1 MSEFTLIE
9 ASNGAKPKVVG
20 VAYSGGKMS
29 LPGWRHPVVVDL
41 AGMEIPESV
50 PLLTNHENKTDS
62 RIGLISAAV
71 RNNVLEITGEIVSDS
86 KDAADIIAQGKAGAD
101 WQLSIGADVKECE
114 LVKGN
119 REVNGQEV
127 EGPFYH
133 IKKSTLREV
142 SVVAVGADAHTNMK
156 VNAKF
161 NLVNQEGEA
170 MNNKSETKSVSAVSA
185 PNANDA
191 VPPEKKPEPE
201 QKPGNPAN
209 KPGEPEKKPD
219 NAEKKPGQAAAEA
232 TPPAIQ
238 ASAGDVAATARE
250 AAQNAVK
257 AERERISAIQAIC
270 DGEFPEI
277 EREAIAGGWTPE
289 VVTKKVLETIRAERP
304 AANVNISV
312 KTAPEG
318 GELRKTIEAAMC
330 LRVGVSADQLEKSY
344 GAKTVEAG
352 MAEMDMP
359 LKQLLI
365 ECMKLDGI
373 PYSRGF
379 DNETIRAAFSSV
391 SLPGILSNVANKK
404 LLQSYEAQPII
415 AMKLCSTGDLNDF
428 KENDRFRLTDVGDL
442 LPIAADG
449 EIKVYA
455 ISEHI
460 EYAGVHS
467 GDATIQFPPQKL
479 YVETMRRIKKVS
491 QQIAKALKISGPF
504 NIQFL
509 AKDND
514 IKVIECNLRASRSFP
529 FVSKVLKINF
539 IDLATRIMLGL
550 HVEKPAKNAFDLDYV
565 GIKASQ
571 FSFSR
576 LQGADP
582 VLGVDMSSTGEVGC
596 IGVDTSEAILKSMLA
611 VGLRIPAKGVLL
623 STGGPKQKADMLEA
637 ARMLHAKGLPI
648 YATGGTYRYLIDNGI
663 PCVRVYWPSE
673 TDRQPQA
680 LELLHNKQVDLVVNI
695 PKDLTPTELGNGH
708 RIRRAAIDL
717 NISLL
722 TNARLA
728 SAFIRAFTT
737 LSPDD
742 IEIVPWDEY

>member
-1 MSEFTLIE
+1 MSELTLIE

-114 LVKGN
+114 LVKGS

-161 NLVNQEGEA
+161 NLVNQEET

-185 PNANDA
+185 PNDA

-201 QKPGNPAN
+201 QKPGEPAN
-209 KPGEPEKKPD
+209 KPGEPEKKTD

-238 ASAGDVAATARE
+238 ASAGDVAATACE

-344 GAKTVEAG
+344 GARTVEAG

-449 EIKVYA
+449 EIKDGGL
-455 ISEHI
+455 I
-460 EYAGVHS
+460 EES
-467 GDATIQFPPQKL
+467 
-479 YVETMRRIKKVS
+479 
-491 QQIAKALKISGPF
+491 
-504 NIQFL
+504 
-509 AKDND
+509 
-514 IKVIECNLRASRSFP
+514 
-529 FVSKVLKINF
+529 
-539 IDLATRIMLGL
+539 
-550 HVEKPAKNAFDLDYV
+550 AKNQLDTYGKKFCLTRKMIINDDLGAFMKVPTAMGNRAARLIDQL
-565 GIKASQ
+565 
-571 FSFSR
+571 FFSR
-576 LQGADP
+576 LLSNPAQADGKALFSTNHKNLLSGASSALSSDSLKKAIQLFLDQVDADGQPISVEPKYLLVPTALKHLAIELTQGATLIMSGTDNAVRPALNVLSDENLQVISSPYLGNSAYEGSSQTGWYLFGDP
-582 VLGVDMSSTGEVGC
+582 KTVDTWEIGFLKGKRTPTVERGETDFNTLGLWFRVYFDLGVREQDHRGMV
-596 IGVDTSEAILKSMLA
+596 
-611 VGLRIPAKGVLL
+611 
-623 STGGPKQKADMLEA
+623 KANGA
-637 ARMLHAKGLPI
+637 A
-648 YATGGTYRYLIDNGI
+648 
-663 PCVRVYWPSE
+663 
-673 TDRQPQA
+673 
-680 LELLHNKQVDLVVNI
+680 
-695 PKDLTPTELGNGH
+695 
-708 RIRRAAIDL
+708 
-717 NISLL
+717 
-722 TNARLA
+722 
-728 SAFIRAFTT
+728 
-737 LSPDD
+737 
-742 IEIVPWDEY
+742 

>member
-20 VAYSGGKMS
+20 VAYSGGKMN

-71 RNNVLEITGEIVSDS
+71 RNNALEITGEIVSDS
-86 KDAADIIAQGKAGAD
+86 RDAADIIAQGKAGAD

-114 LVKGN
+114 LVKGS

-170 MNNKSETKSVSAVSA
+170 MNNKSETKSVSAVST

-209 KPGEPEKKPD
+209 KAGEPTNKTGEPEKKPD

-449 EIKVYA
+449 EIKDGGL
-455 ISEHI
+455 I
-460 EYAGVHS
+460 EES
-467 GDATIQFPPQKL
+467 
-479 YVETMRRIKKVS
+479 
-491 QQIAKALKISGPF
+491 
-504 NIQFL
+504 
-509 AKDND
+509 
-514 IKVIECNLRASRSFP
+514 
-529 FVSKVLKINF
+529 
-539 IDLATRIMLGL
+539 
-550 HVEKPAKNAFDLDYV
+550 AKNQLDTYGKKFCLTRKMIINDDLGAFMKVPTAMGNRAARLIDQL
-565 GIKASQ
+565 
-571 FSFSR
+571 FFSR
-576 LQGADP
+576 LLSNPAQADGKALFSTNHKNLLSGASSALSSDSLKKAIQLFLDQVDADGQPISVEPKYLLVPTALKHLAIELTQGATLIMSGTDNAVRPALNVLSDENLQVISSPYLGNSAYEGSSQTGWYLFGDP
-582 VLGVDMSSTGEVGC
+582 KTVDTWEIGFLKGKRTPTVERGETDFNTLGLWFRVYFDLGVREQDHRGMV
-596 IGVDTSEAILKSMLA
+596 
-611 VGLRIPAKGVLL
+611 
-623 STGGPKQKADMLEA
+623 KANGA
-637 ARMLHAKGLPI
+637 A
-648 YATGGTYRYLIDNGI
+648 
-663 PCVRVYWPSE
+663 
-673 TDRQPQA
+673 
-680 LELLHNKQVDLVVNI
+680 
-695 PKDLTPTELGNGH
+695 
-708 RIRRAAIDL
+708 
-717 NISLL
+717 
-722 TNARLA
+722 
-728 SAFIRAFTT
+728 
-737 LSPDD
+737 
-742 IEIVPWDEY
+742 

>member
-1 MSEFTLIE
+1 MSELTLIE

-20 VAYSGGKMS
+20 VAYSGGKMN

-114 LVKGN
+114 LVKGC

-185 PNANDA
+185 PNDA
-191 VPPEKKPEPE
+191 APPEKKPETE

-209 KPGEPEKKPD
+209 KPGEPDKKPD
-219 NAEKKPGQAAAEA
+219 NAEKTPGQAAAEA

-318 GELRKTIEAAMC
+318 GVLRKTIEAAMC
-330 LRVGVSADQLEKSY
+330 LRVGVSAEQLEKSY
-344 GAKTVEAG
+344 GARTVEAG

-449 EIKVYA
+449 EIKDGGL
-455 ISEHI
+455 I
-460 EYAGVHS
+460 EES
-467 GDATIQFPPQKL
+467 
-479 YVETMRRIKKVS
+479 
-491 QQIAKALKISGPF
+491 
-504 NIQFL
+504 
-509 AKDND
+509 
-514 IKVIECNLRASRSFP
+514 
-529 FVSKVLKINF
+529 
-539 IDLATRIMLGL
+539 
-550 HVEKPAKNAFDLDYV
+550 AKNQLDTYGKKFCLTRKMIINDDLGAFMKVPTAMGNRAARLIDQL
-565 GIKASQ
+565 
-571 FSFSR
+571 FFSR
-576 LQGADP
+576 LLSNPAQADGKALFSTNHKNLLSGASSALSSDSLKKAIQLFLDQVDADGQPISVEPKYLLVPTALKHLAIELTQGATLIMSGTDNAVRPALNVLSDENLQVISSPYLGNSAYEGSSQTGWYLFGDP
-582 VLGVDMSSTGEVGC
+582 KTVDTWEIGFLKGKRTPTVERGETDFNTLGLWFRVYFDLGVREQDHRGMV
-596 IGVDTSEAILKSMLA
+596 
-611 VGLRIPAKGVLL
+611 
-623 STGGPKQKADMLEA
+623 KANGA
-637 ARMLHAKGLPI
+637 A
-648 YATGGTYRYLIDNGI
+648 
-663 PCVRVYWPSE
+663 
-673 TDRQPQA
+673 
-680 LELLHNKQVDLVVNI
+680 
-695 PKDLTPTELGNGH
+695 
-708 RIRRAAIDL
+708 
-717 NISLL
+717 
-722 TNARLA
+722 
-728 SAFIRAFTT
+728 
-737 LSPDD
+737 
-742 IEIVPWDEY
+742 

>member
-71 RNNVLEITGEIVSDS
+71 RNNTLEITGEIVSDS
-86 KDAADIIAQGKAGAD
+86 RDAADIIAQGKAGAD

-114 LVKGN
+114 LVKGS

-185 PNANDA
+185 PNDA

-219 NAEKKPGQAAAEA
+219 NAAKKPGQAAAEA

-330 LRVGVSADQLEKSY
+330 LRVGVSAEQLEKSY
-344 GAKTVEAG
+344 GARTVEAG

-449 EIKVYA
+449 EIKDGGL
-455 ISEHI
+455 I
-460 EYAGVHS
+460 EES
-467 GDATIQFPPQKL
+467 
-479 YVETMRRIKKVS
+479 
-491 QQIAKALKISGPF
+491 
-504 NIQFL
+504 
-509 AKDND
+509 
-514 IKVIECNLRASRSFP
+514 
-529 FVSKVLKINF
+529 
-539 IDLATRIMLGL
+539 
-550 HVEKPAKNAFDLDYV
+550 AKNQLDTYGKKFCLTRKMIINDDLGAFMKVPTAMGNRAARLIDQL
-565 GIKASQ
+565 
-571 FSFSR
+571 FFSR
-576 LQGADP
+576 LLSNPAQADGKALFSTNHKNLLSGASSALSSDSLKKAIQLFLDQVDADGQPISVEPKYLLVPTALKHLAIELTQGATLIMSGTDNAVRPALNVLSDENLQVISSPYLGNSAYEGSSQTGWYLFGDP
-582 VLGVDMSSTGEVGC
+582 KTVDTWEIGFLKGKRTPTVERGETDFNTLGLWFRVYFDLGVREQDHRGMV
-596 IGVDTSEAILKSMLA
+596 
-611 VGLRIPAKGVLL
+611 
-623 STGGPKQKADMLEA
+623 KANGA
-637 ARMLHAKGLPI
+637 A
-648 YATGGTYRYLIDNGI
+648 
-663 PCVRVYWPSE
+663 
-673 TDRQPQA
+673 
-680 LELLHNKQVDLVVNI
+680 
-695 PKDLTPTELGNGH
+695 
-708 RIRRAAIDL
+708 
-717 NISLL
+717 
-722 TNARLA
+722 
-728 SAFIRAFTT
+728 
-737 LSPDD
+737 
-742 IEIVPWDEY
+742 

>member
-71 RNNVLEITGEIVSDS
+71 RNNALEITGEIVSDS
-86 KDAADIIAQGKAGAD
+86 KDATDIIAQGKAGAD

-114 LVKGN
+114 LVKGS

-185 PNANDA
+185 PNDA

-449 EIKVYA
+449 EIKDGGL
-455 ISEHI
+455 I
-460 EYAGVHS
+460 EES
-467 GDATIQFPPQKL
+467 
-479 YVETMRRIKKVS
+479 
-491 QQIAKALKISGPF
+491 
-504 NIQFL
+504 
-509 AKDND
+509 
-514 IKVIECNLRASRSFP
+514 
-529 FVSKVLKINF
+529 
-539 IDLATRIMLGL
+539 
-550 HVEKPAKNAFDLDYV
+550 AKNQLDTYGKKFCLTRKMIINDDLGAFMKVPTAMGNRAARLIDQL
-565 GIKASQ
+565 
-571 FSFSR
+571 FFSR
-576 LQGADP
+576 LLSNPAQADGKALFSTNHKNLLSGASSALSSDSLKKAIQLFLDQVDADGQPISVEPKYLLVPTALKHLAIELTQGATLIMSGTDNAVRPALNVLSDENLQVISSPYLGNSAYEGSSQTGWYLFGDP
-582 VLGVDMSSTGEVGC
+582 KTVDTWEIGFLKGKRTPTVERGETDFNTLGLWFRVYFDLGVREQDHRGMV
-596 IGVDTSEAILKSMLA
+596 
-611 VGLRIPAKGVLL
+611 
-623 STGGPKQKADMLEA
+623 KANGA
-637 ARMLHAKGLPI
+637 A
-648 YATGGTYRYLIDNGI
+648 
-663 PCVRVYWPSE
+663 
-673 TDRQPQA
+673 
-680 LELLHNKQVDLVVNI
+680 
-695 PKDLTPTELGNGH
+695 
-708 RIRRAAIDL
+708 
-717 NISLL
+717 
-722 TNARLA
+722 
-728 SAFIRAFTT
+728 
-737 LSPDD
+737 
-742 IEIVPWDEY
+742 

>member
-41 AGMEIPESV
+41 AGMEIPKSV

-71 RNNVLEITGEIVSDS
+71 RNNALEITGEIVSDS
-86 KDAADIIAQGKAGAD
+86 RDAADIIAQGKAGAD

-114 LVKGN
+114 LVKGS

-170 MNNKSETKSVSAVSA
+170 MNNKSETKSVSAVST
-185 PNANDA
+185 PNDA
-191 VPPEKKPEPE
+191 APPEKKPEPE
-201 QKPGNPAN
+201 QKPGNPANKPGEPAN

-449 EIKVYA
+449 EIKDGGL
-455 ISEHI
+455 I
-460 EYAGVHS
+460 EES
-467 GDATIQFPPQKL
+467 
-479 YVETMRRIKKVS
+479 
-491 QQIAKALKISGPF
+491 
-504 NIQFL
+504 
-509 AKDND
+509 
-514 IKVIECNLRASRSFP
+514 
-529 FVSKVLKINF
+529 
-539 IDLATRIMLGL
+539 
-550 HVEKPAKNAFDLDYV
+550 AKNQLDTYGKKFCLTRKMIINDDLGAFMKVPTAMGNRAARLIDQL
-565 GIKASQ
+565 
-571 FSFSR
+571 FFSR
-576 LQGADP
+576 LLSNPAQADGKALFSTNHKNLLSGASSALSSDSLKKAIQLFLDQVDADGQPISVEPKYLLVPTALKHLAIELTQGATLIMSGTDNAVRPALNVLSDENLQVISSPYLGNSAYEGSSQTGWYLFGDP
-582 VLGVDMSSTGEVGC
+582 KTVDTWEIGFLKGKRTPTVERGETDFNTLGLWFRVYFDLGVREQDHRGMV
-596 IGVDTSEAILKSMLA
+596 
-611 VGLRIPAKGVLL
+611 
-623 STGGPKQKADMLEA
+623 KANGA
-637 ARMLHAKGLPI
+637 A
-648 YATGGTYRYLIDNGI
+648 
-663 PCVRVYWPSE
+663 
-673 TDRQPQA
+673 
-680 LELLHNKQVDLVVNI
+680 
-695 PKDLTPTELGNGH
+695 
-708 RIRRAAIDL
+708 
-717 NISLL
+717 
-722 TNARLA
+722 
-728 SAFIRAFTT
+728 
-737 LSPDD
+737 
-742 IEIVPWDEY
+742 

>member
-1 MSEFTLIE
+1 MSELTLIE

-20 VAYSGGKMS
+20 VAYSGGKMN

-41 AGMEIPESV
+41 AGMELPESV

-62 RIGLISAAV
+62 RIGIISAAV

-114 LVKGN
+114 LVKGS

-170 MNNKSETKSVSAVSA
+170 MNNKSETKNVSAVST
-185 PNANDA
+185 PNDA

-201 QKPGNPAN
+201 QKPGEPAN
-209 KPGEPEKKPD
+209 KPGEPEKKPN

-344 GAKTVEAG
+344 GAQTVEAG

-449 EIKVYA
+449 EIKDGGL
-455 ISEHI
+455 I
-460 EYAGVHS
+460 EES
-467 GDATIQFPPQKL
+467 
-479 YVETMRRIKKVS
+479 
-491 QQIAKALKISGPF
+491 
-504 NIQFL
+504 
-509 AKDND
+509 
-514 IKVIECNLRASRSFP
+514 
-529 FVSKVLKINF
+529 
-539 IDLATRIMLGL
+539 
-550 HVEKPAKNAFDLDYV
+550 AKNQLDTYGKKFCLTRKMIINDDLGAFMKVPTAMGNRAARLIDQL
-565 GIKASQ
+565 
-571 FSFSR
+571 FFSR
-576 LQGADP
+576 LLSNPAQADGKALFSTNHKNLLSGASSALSSDSLKKAIQLFLDQVDADGQPISVEPKYLLVPTALKHLAIELTQGATLIMSGTDNAVRPALNVLSDENLQVISSPYLGNSAYEGSSQTGWYLFGDP
-582 VLGVDMSSTGEVGC
+582 KTVDTWEIGFLKGKRTPTVERGETDFNTLGLWFRVYFDLGVREQDHRGMV
-596 IGVDTSEAILKSMLA
+596 
-611 VGLRIPAKGVLL
+611 
-623 STGGPKQKADMLEA
+623 KANGA
-637 ARMLHAKGLPI
+637 A
-648 YATGGTYRYLIDNGI
+648 
-663 PCVRVYWPSE
+663 
-673 TDRQPQA
+673 
-680 LELLHNKQVDLVVNI
+680 
-695 PKDLTPTELGNGH
+695 
-708 RIRRAAIDL
+708 
-717 NISLL
+717 
-722 TNARLA
+722 
-728 SAFIRAFTT
+728 
-737 LSPDD
+737 
-742 IEIVPWDEY
+742 

>member
-20 VAYSGGKMS
+20 VAYSGGKMN

-71 RNNVLEITGEIVSDS
+71 RNNALEITGEIVSDS
-86 KDAADIIAQGKAGAD
+86 KDATDIIAQGKAGAD

-114 LVKGN
+114 LVKGS

-185 PNANDA
+185 PNDA
-191 VPPEKKPEPE
+191 APPEKKPETE
-201 QKPGNPAN
+201 QKPGNPANKPGEPAN

-330 LRVGVSADQLEKSY
+330 LRVGVSAEQLEKSY
-344 GAKTVEAG
+344 GGKTVEAG

-449 EIKVYA
+449 EIKDGGL
-455 ISEHI
+455 I
-460 EYAGVHS
+460 EES
-467 GDATIQFPPQKL
+467 
-479 YVETMRRIKKVS
+479 
-491 QQIAKALKISGPF
+491 
-504 NIQFL
+504 
-509 AKDND
+509 
-514 IKVIECNLRASRSFP
+514 
-529 FVSKVLKINF
+529 
-539 IDLATRIMLGL
+539 
-550 HVEKPAKNAFDLDYV
+550 AKNQLDTYGKKFCLTRKMIINDDLGAFMKVPTAMGNRAARLIDQL
-565 GIKASQ
+565 
-571 FSFSR
+571 FFSR
-576 LQGADP
+576 LLSNPAQADGKALFSTNHKNLLSGASSALSSDSLKKAIQLFLDQVDADGQPISVEPKYLLVPTALKHLAIELTQGATLIMSGTDNAVRPALNVLSDENLQVISSPYLGNSAYEGSSQTGWYLFGDP
-582 VLGVDMSSTGEVGC
+582 KTVDTWEIGFLKGKRTPTVERGETDFNTLGLWFRVYFDLGVREQDHRGMV
-596 IGVDTSEAILKSMLA
+596 
-611 VGLRIPAKGVLL
+611 
-623 STGGPKQKADMLEA
+623 KANGA
-637 ARMLHAKGLPI
+637 A
-648 YATGGTYRYLIDNGI
+648 
-663 PCVRVYWPSE
+663 
-673 TDRQPQA
+673 
-680 LELLHNKQVDLVVNI
+680 
-695 PKDLTPTELGNGH
+695 
-708 RIRRAAIDL
+708 
-717 NISLL
+717 
-722 TNARLA
+722 
-728 SAFIRAFTT
+728 
-737 LSPDD
+737 
-742 IEIVPWDEY
+742 

>member
-20 VAYSGGKMS
+20 VAYSGGKMN

-71 RNNVLEITGEIVSDS
+71 RNNTLEITGEIVSDS
-86 KDAADIIAQGKAGAD
+86 RDAADIIAQGKAGAD

-114 LVKGN
+114 LVKGS

-185 PNANDA
+185 PNDA

-209 KPGEPEKKPD
+209 KAGEPEKKPD
-219 NAEKKPGQAAAEA
+219 NAGKKPGQAAAEA

-449 EIKVYA
+449 EIKDGGL
-455 ISEHI
+455 I
-460 EYAGVHS
+460 EES
-467 GDATIQFPPQKL
+467 
-479 YVETMRRIKKVS
+479 
-491 QQIAKALKISGPF
+491 
-504 NIQFL
+504 
-509 AKDND
+509 
-514 IKVIECNLRASRSFP
+514 
-529 FVSKVLKINF
+529 
-539 IDLATRIMLGL
+539 
-550 HVEKPAKNAFDLDYV
+550 AKNQLDTYGKKFCLTRKMIINDDLGAFMKVPTAMGNRAARLIDQL
-565 GIKASQ
+565 
-571 FSFSR
+571 FFSR
-576 LQGADP
+576 LLSNPAQADGKALFSTNHKNLLSGASSALSSDSLKKAIQLFLDQVDADGQPISVEPKYLLVPTALKHLAIELTQGATLIMSGTDNAVRP
-582 VLGVDMSSTGEVGC
+582 ALNVLSDENLQVISS
-596 IGVDTSEAILKSMLA
+596 
-611 VGLRIPAKGVLL
+611 P
-623 STGGPKQKADMLEA
+623 
-637 ARMLHAKGLPI
+637 
-648 YATGGTYRYLIDNGI
+648 Y
-663 PCVRVYWPSE
+663 
-673 TDRQPQA
+673 
-680 LELLHNKQVDLVVNI
+680 
-695 PKDLTPTELGNGH
+695 LGNSAYEGSSPGG
-708 RIRRAAIDL
+708 
-717 NISLL
+717 IS
-722 TNARLA
+722 
-728 SAFIRAFTT
+728 SATRKRSIPGRSVF
-737 LSPDD
+737 
-742 IEIVPWDEY
+742 

>member
-41 AGMEIPESV
+41 AGMEISESV

-71 RNNVLEITGEIVSDS
+71 RNNTLEITGEIVSDS
-86 KDAADIIAQGKAGAD
+86 RDAADIIAQGKAGAD

-114 LVKGN
+114 LVKGS

-170 MNNKSETKSVSAVSA
+170 MNNKSETKNVSAVSA
-185 PNANDA
+185 PNDA
-191 VPPEKKPEPE
+191 APPEKKPEPE

-209 KPGEPEKKPD
+209 KPGEPANKPGEPEKKPD
-219 NAEKKPGQAAAEA
+219 NAEKTPGQAAAEA

-449 EIKVYA
+449 EIKDGGL
-455 ISEHI
+455 I
-460 EYAGVHS
+460 EES
-467 GDATIQFPPQKL
+467 
-479 YVETMRRIKKVS
+479 
-491 QQIAKALKISGPF
+491 
-504 NIQFL
+504 
-509 AKDND
+509 
-514 IKVIECNLRASRSFP
+514 
-529 FVSKVLKINF
+529 
-539 IDLATRIMLGL
+539 
-550 HVEKPAKNAFDLDYV
+550 AKNQLDTYGKKLCLTRKMIINDDLGAFMKVPTAMGNRAARLIDQL
-565 GIKASQ
+565 
-571 FSFSR
+571 FFSR
-576 LQGADP
+576 LLSNPAQADGKALFSTNHKNLLSGASSALSSDSLKKAIQLFLDQVDADGQPISVEPKYLLVPTALKHLAIELTQGATLIMSGTDNAVRPALNVLSDENLQVISSPYLGNSAYEGSSQTGWYLFGDP
-582 VLGVDMSSTGEVGC
+582 KTVDTWEIGFLKGKRTPTVERGETDFNTLGLWFRVYFDLGVREQDHRGMV
-596 IGVDTSEAILKSMLA
+596 
-611 VGLRIPAKGVLL
+611 
-623 STGGPKQKADMLEA
+623 KANGA
-637 ARMLHAKGLPI
+637 A
-648 YATGGTYRYLIDNGI
+648 
-663 PCVRVYWPSE
+663 
-673 TDRQPQA
+673 
-680 LELLHNKQVDLVVNI
+680 
-695 PKDLTPTELGNGH
+695 
-708 RIRRAAIDL
+708 
-717 NISLL
+717 
-722 TNARLA
+722 
-728 SAFIRAFTT
+728 
-737 LSPDD
+737 
-742 IEIVPWDEY
+742 

>member
-20 VAYSGGKMS
+20 VAYSGGKMN

-71 RNNVLEITGEIVSDS
+71 RNNALEITGEIVSDS

-114 LVKGN
+114 LVKGS

-185 PNANDA
+185 PNDA

-201 QKPGNPAN
+201 QKPGNPANKAGEPTN

-238 ASAGDVAATARE
+238 ASAGDVAATACE

-330 LRVGVSADQLEKSY
+330 LRVGVSAEQLEKSY
-344 GAKTVEAG
+344 GARTVEAG

-449 EIKVYA
+449 EIKDGGL
-455 ISEHI
+455 I
-460 EYAGVHS
+460 EES
-467 GDATIQFPPQKL
+467 
-479 YVETMRRIKKVS
+479 
-491 QQIAKALKISGPF
+491 
-504 NIQFL
+504 
-509 AKDND
+509 
-514 IKVIECNLRASRSFP
+514 
-529 FVSKVLKINF
+529 
-539 IDLATRIMLGL
+539 
-550 HVEKPAKNAFDLDYV
+550 AKNQLDTYGKKFCLTRKMIINDDLGAFMKVPTAMGNRAARLIDQL
-565 GIKASQ
+565 
-571 FSFSR
+571 FFSR
-576 LQGADP
+576 LLSNPAQADGKALFSTNHKNLLSGASSALSSDSLKKAIQLFLDQVDADGQPISVEPKYLLVPTALKHLAIELTQGATLIMSGTDNAVRPALNVLSDENLQVISSPYLGNSAYEGSSQTGWYLFGDP
-582 VLGVDMSSTGEVGC
+582 KTVDTWEIGFLKGKRTPTVERGETDFNTLGLWFRVYFDLGVREQDHRGMV
-596 IGVDTSEAILKSMLA
+596 
-611 VGLRIPAKGVLL
+611 
-623 STGGPKQKADMLEA
+623 KANGA
-637 ARMLHAKGLPI
+637 A
-648 YATGGTYRYLIDNGI
+648 
-663 PCVRVYWPSE
+663 
-673 TDRQPQA
+673 
-680 LELLHNKQVDLVVNI
+680 
-695 PKDLTPTELGNGH
+695 
-708 RIRRAAIDL
+708 
-717 NISLL
+717 
-722 TNARLA
+722 
-728 SAFIRAFTT
+728 
-737 LSPDD
+737 
-742 IEIVPWDEY
+742 

>member
-86 KDAADIIAQGKAGAD
+86 RDAADIIAQGKAGAD

-114 LVKGN
+114 LVKGS

-127 EGPFYH
+127 ESPFYH

-185 PNANDA
+185 PNDA
-191 VPPEKKPEPE
+191 APPEKKPEPE
-201 QKPGNPAN
+201 QKPGNPANKPGEPTN

-289 VVTKKVLETIRAERP
+289 VVTKKVLEMIRAERP

-449 EIKVYA
+449 EIKDGGL
-455 ISEHI
+455 I
-460 EYAGVHS
+460 EES
-467 GDATIQFPPQKL
+467 
-479 YVETMRRIKKVS
+479 
-491 QQIAKALKISGPF
+491 
-504 NIQFL
+504 
-509 AKDND
+509 
-514 IKVIECNLRASRSFP
+514 
-529 FVSKVLKINF
+529 
-539 IDLATRIMLGL
+539 
-550 HVEKPAKNAFDLDYV
+550 AKNQLDTYGKKFCLTRKMIINDDLGAFMKVPTAMGNRAARLIDQL
-565 GIKASQ
+565 
-571 FSFSR
+571 FFSR
-576 LQGADP
+576 LLSNPAQADGKALFSTNHKNLLSGASSALSSDSLKKAIQLFLDQVDADGQPISVEPKYLLVPTALKHLAIELTQGATLIMSGTDNAVRPALNVLSDENLQVISSPYLGNSAYEGSSQTGWYLFGDP
-582 VLGVDMSSTGEVGC
+582 KTVDTWEIGFLKGKRTPTVERGETDFNTLGLWFRVYFDLGVREQDHRGMV
-596 IGVDTSEAILKSMLA
+596 
-611 VGLRIPAKGVLL
+611 
-623 STGGPKQKADMLEA
+623 KANGA
-637 ARMLHAKGLPI
+637 A
-648 YATGGTYRYLIDNGI
+648 
-663 PCVRVYWPSE
+663 
-673 TDRQPQA
+673 
-680 LELLHNKQVDLVVNI
+680 
-695 PKDLTPTELGNGH
+695 
-708 RIRRAAIDL
+708 
-717 NISLL
+717 
-722 TNARLA
+722 
-728 SAFIRAFTT
+728 
-737 LSPDD
+737 
-742 IEIVPWDEY
+742 

>member
-71 RNNVLEITGEIVSDS
+71 RNNALEITGEIVSDS
-86 KDAADIIAQGKAGAD
+86 RDAADIIAQGKAGAD

-114 LVKGN
+114 LVKGS

-185 PNANDA
+185 PNDA
-191 VPPEKKPEPE
+191 APPEKKPEPE

-219 NAEKKPGQAAAEA
+219 NAEQKPGQAAAEA

-344 GAKTVEAG
+344 GAQTVEAG

-404 LLQSYEAQPII
+404 LLQSYETQPII

-449 EIKVYA
+449 EIKDGGL
-455 ISEHI
+455 I
-460 EYAGVHS
+460 EES
-467 GDATIQFPPQKL
+467 
-479 YVETMRRIKKVS
+479 
-491 QQIAKALKISGPF
+491 
-504 NIQFL
+504 
-509 AKDND
+509 
-514 IKVIECNLRASRSFP
+514 
-529 FVSKVLKINF
+529 
-539 IDLATRIMLGL
+539 
-550 HVEKPAKNAFDLDYV
+550 AKNQLDTYGKKFCLTRKMIINDDLGAFMKVPTAMGNRAARLIDQL
-565 GIKASQ
+565 
-571 FSFSR
+571 FFSR
-576 LQGADP
+576 LLSNPAQADGKALFSTNHKNLLSGASSALSSDSLKKAIQLFLDQVDADGQPISVEPKYLLVPTALKHLAIELTQGATLIMSGTDNAVRPALNVLSDENLQVISSPYLGNSAYEGSSQTGWYLFGDP
-582 VLGVDMSSTGEVGC
+582 KTVDTWEIGFLKGKRTPTVERGETDFNTLGLWFRVYFDLGVREQDHRGMV
-596 IGVDTSEAILKSMLA
+596 
-611 VGLRIPAKGVLL
+611 
-623 STGGPKQKADMLEA
+623 KANGA
-637 ARMLHAKGLPI
+637 A
-648 YATGGTYRYLIDNGI
+648 
-663 PCVRVYWPSE
+663 
-673 TDRQPQA
+673 
-680 LELLHNKQVDLVVNI
+680 
-695 PKDLTPTELGNGH
+695 
-708 RIRRAAIDL
+708 
-717 NISLL
+717 
-722 TNARLA
+722 
-728 SAFIRAFTT
+728 
-737 LSPDD
+737 
-742 IEIVPWDEY
+742 

>member
-20 VAYSGGKMS
+20 VAYSGGKMN

-71 RNNVLEITGEIVSDS
+71 RNNALEITGEIVSDS
-86 KDAADIIAQGKAGAD
+86 RDAADIIAQGKAGAD

-114 LVKGN
+114 LVKGS

-201 QKPGNPAN
+201 QKPGEPANKPGEPAN

-449 EIKVYA
+449 EIKDGGL
-455 ISEHI
+455 I
-460 EYAGVHS
+460 EES
-467 GDATIQFPPQKL
+467 
-479 YVETMRRIKKVS
+479 
-491 QQIAKALKISGPF
+491 
-504 NIQFL
+504 
-509 AKDND
+509 
-514 IKVIECNLRASRSFP
+514 
-529 FVSKVLKINF
+529 
-539 IDLATRIMLGL
+539 
-550 HVEKPAKNAFDLDYV
+550 AKNQLDTYGKKFCLTRKMIINDDLGAFMKVPTAMGNRAARLIDQL
-565 GIKASQ
+565 
-571 FSFSR
+571 FFSR
-576 LQGADP
+576 LLSNPAQADGKALFSTNHKNLLSGASSALSSDSLKKAIQLFLDQVDADGQPISVEPKYLLVPTALKHLAIELTQGATLIMSGTDNAVRPALNVLSDENLQVISSPYLGNSAYEGSSQTGWYLFGDP
-582 VLGVDMSSTGEVGC
+582 KTVDTWEIGFLKGKRTPTVERGETDFNTLGLWFRVYFDLGVREQDHRGMV
-596 IGVDTSEAILKSMLA
+596 
-611 VGLRIPAKGVLL
+611 
-623 STGGPKQKADMLEA
+623 KANGA
-637 ARMLHAKGLPI
+637 A
-648 YATGGTYRYLIDNGI
+648 
-663 PCVRVYWPSE
+663 
-673 TDRQPQA
+673 
-680 LELLHNKQVDLVVNI
+680 
-695 PKDLTPTELGNGH
+695 
-708 RIRRAAIDL
+708 
-717 NISLL
+717 
-722 TNARLA
+722 
-728 SAFIRAFTT
+728 
-737 LSPDD
+737 
-742 IEIVPWDEY
+742 

>member
-20 VAYSGGKMS
+20 VAYSGGKMN

-114 LVKGN
+114 LVKGS

-185 PNANDA
+185 PNDA

-209 KPGEPEKKPD
+209 KAGEPANKPGEPEKKTD

-344 GAKTVEAG
+344 GAQTVEAG

-449 EIKVYA
+449 EIKDGGL
-455 ISEHI
+455 I
-460 EYAGVHS
+460 EES
-467 GDATIQFPPQKL
+467 
-479 YVETMRRIKKVS
+479 
-491 QQIAKALKISGPF
+491 
-504 NIQFL
+504 
-509 AKDND
+509 
-514 IKVIECNLRASRSFP
+514 
-529 FVSKVLKINF
+529 
-539 IDLATRIMLGL
+539 
-550 HVEKPAKNAFDLDYV
+550 AKNQLDTYGKKFCLTRKMIINDDLGAFMKVPTAMGNRAARLIDQL
-565 GIKASQ
+565 
-571 FSFSR
+571 FFSR
-576 LQGADP
+576 LLSNPAQADGKALFSTNHKNLLSGASSALSSDSLKKAIQLFLDQVDADGQPISVEPKYLLVPTALKHLAIELTQGATLIMSGTDNAVRPALNVLSDENLQVISSPYLGNSAYEGSSQTGWYLFGDP
-582 VLGVDMSSTGEVGC
+582 KTVDTWEIGFLKGKRTPTVERGETDFNTLGLWFRVYFDLGVREQDHRGMV
-596 IGVDTSEAILKSMLA
+596 
-611 VGLRIPAKGVLL
+611 
-623 STGGPKQKADMLEA
+623 KANGA
-637 ARMLHAKGLPI
+637 A
-648 YATGGTYRYLIDNGI
+648 
-663 PCVRVYWPSE
+663 
-673 TDRQPQA
+673 
-680 LELLHNKQVDLVVNI
+680 
-695 PKDLTPTELGNGH
+695 
-708 RIRRAAIDL
+708 
-717 NISLL
+717 
-722 TNARLA
+722 
-728 SAFIRAFTT
+728 
-737 LSPDD
+737 
-742 IEIVPWDEY
+742 

>member
-1 MSEFTLIE
+1 MSELTLIE

-71 RNNVLEITGEIVSDS
+71 RNNALEITGEIDSDS

-114 LVKGN
+114 LVKGS

-127 EGPFYH
+127 EGPFYN

-161 NLVNQEGEA
+161 NLVNQEGET

-185 PNANDA
+185 PNDA

-209 KPGEPEKKPD
+209 KSGEPANKPGEPEKKPD
-219 NAEKKPGQAAAEA
+219 NAEKTPGQAAAEA

-289 VVTKKVLETIRAERP
+289 VVTKKLLETIRAERP

-344 GAKTVEAG
+344 GARTVEAG

-449 EIKVYA
+449 EIKDGGL
-455 ISEHI
+455 I
-460 EYAGVHS
+460 EES
-467 GDATIQFPPQKL
+467 
-479 YVETMRRIKKVS
+479 
-491 QQIAKALKISGPF
+491 
-504 NIQFL
+504 
-509 AKDND
+509 
-514 IKVIECNLRASRSFP
+514 
-529 FVSKVLKINF
+529 
-539 IDLATRIMLGL
+539 
-550 HVEKPAKNAFDLDYV
+550 AKNQLDTYGKKFCLTRKMIINDDLGAFMKVPTAMGNRAARLIDQL
-565 GIKASQ
+565 
-571 FSFSR
+571 FFSR
-576 LQGADP
+576 LLSNPAQADGKALFSTNHKNLLSGASSALSSDSLKKAIQLFLDQVDADGQPISVEPKYLLVPTALKHLAIELTQGATLIMSGTDNAVRPALNVLSDENLQVISSPYLGNSAYEGSSQTGWYLFGDP
-582 VLGVDMSSTGEVGC
+582 KTVDTWEIGFLKGKRTPTVERGETDFNTLGLWFRVYFDLGVREQDHRGMV
-596 IGVDTSEAILKSMLA
+596 
-611 VGLRIPAKGVLL
+611 
-623 STGGPKQKADMLEA
+623 KANGA
-637 ARMLHAKGLPI
+637 A
-648 YATGGTYRYLIDNGI
+648 
-663 PCVRVYWPSE
+663 
-673 TDRQPQA
+673 
-680 LELLHNKQVDLVVNI
+680 
-695 PKDLTPTELGNGH
+695 
-708 RIRRAAIDL
+708 
-717 NISLL
+717 
-722 TNARLA
+722 
-728 SAFIRAFTT
+728 
-737 LSPDD
+737 
-742 IEIVPWDEY
+742 

>member
-86 KDAADIIAQGKAGAD
+86 RDAADIIAQGKAGAD

-114 LVKGN
+114 LVKGS

-170 MNNKSETKSVSAVSA
+170 MNNKSETKSVSAVST
-185 PNANDA
+185 PNDA

-201 QKPGNPAN
+201 QKPGEPAN

-219 NAEKKPGQAAAEA
+219 NAEKTPGQAAAEA

-238 ASAGDVAATARE
+238 ASAGDVAATACE

-330 LRVGVSADQLEKSY
+330 LRVGVSAEQLEKSY
-344 GAKTVEAG
+344 GARTVEAG

-449 EIKVYA
+449 EIKDGGL
-455 ISEHI
+455 I
-460 EYAGVHS
+460 EES
-467 GDATIQFPPQKL
+467 
-479 YVETMRRIKKVS
+479 
-491 QQIAKALKISGPF
+491 
-504 NIQFL
+504 
-509 AKDND
+509 
-514 IKVIECNLRASRSFP
+514 
-529 FVSKVLKINF
+529 
-539 IDLATRIMLGL
+539 
-550 HVEKPAKNAFDLDYV
+550 AKNQLDTYGKKFCLTRKMIINDDLGAFMKVPTAMGNRAARLIDQL
-565 GIKASQ
+565 
-571 FSFSR
+571 FFSR
-576 LQGADP
+576 LLSNPAQADGKALFSTNHKNLLSGASSALSSDSLKKAIQLFLDQVDADGQPISVEPKYLLVPTALKHLAIELTQGATLIMSGTDNAVRPALNVLSDENLQVISSPYLGNSAYEGSSQTGWYLFGDP
-582 VLGVDMSSTGEVGC
+582 KTVDTWEIGFLKGKRTPTVERGETDFNTLGLWFRVYFDLGVREQDHRGMV
-596 IGVDTSEAILKSMLA
+596 
-611 VGLRIPAKGVLL
+611 
-623 STGGPKQKADMLEA
+623 KANGA
-637 ARMLHAKGLPI
+637 A
-648 YATGGTYRYLIDNGI
+648 
-663 PCVRVYWPSE
+663 
-673 TDRQPQA
+673 
-680 LELLHNKQVDLVVNI
+680 
-695 PKDLTPTELGNGH
+695 
-708 RIRRAAIDL
+708 
-717 NISLL
+717 
-722 TNARLA
+722 
-728 SAFIRAFTT
+728 
-737 LSPDD
+737 
-742 IEIVPWDEY
+742 